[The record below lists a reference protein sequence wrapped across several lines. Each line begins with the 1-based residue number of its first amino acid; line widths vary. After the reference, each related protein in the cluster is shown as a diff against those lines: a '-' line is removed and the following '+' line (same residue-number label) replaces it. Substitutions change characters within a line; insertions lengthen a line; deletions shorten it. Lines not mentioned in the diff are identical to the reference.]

1 MGELQPTIWTG
12 IWFRGLAS
20 PYGVASHCPY
30 HCCARVAQRIRGIQT
45 YRCLHLPPCF
55 QGSPH
60 NVPDQSEDL
69 AGNYEYRSRSLPDLT
84 GHFTARADDGHA
96 PPLGLLG
103 KPFRLTFILPSPLV
117 RFSALNSIKP
127 HAAPLVCSPANSF
140 KFQSC
145 DRTSQVVSL
154 MPSLRHYISTKNM

>member
-55 QGSPH
+55 QGSPYT
-60 NVPDQSEDL
+60 VPSPSKE
-69 AGNYEYRSRSLPDLT
+69 AVGNCKRRSRSLPDLT
-84 GHFTARADDGHA
+84 GHLTARADDGHA
-96 PPLGLLG
+96 PPLGLLS
-103 KPFRLTFILPSPLV
+103 KTFNLTFILPSPLV
-117 RFSALNSIKP
+117 RFSALNWIKP
-127 HAAPLVCSPANSF
+127 HAAPLVVLPRQF
-140 KFQSC
+140 
-145 DRTSQVVSL
+145 L
-154 MPSLRHYISTKNM
+154 